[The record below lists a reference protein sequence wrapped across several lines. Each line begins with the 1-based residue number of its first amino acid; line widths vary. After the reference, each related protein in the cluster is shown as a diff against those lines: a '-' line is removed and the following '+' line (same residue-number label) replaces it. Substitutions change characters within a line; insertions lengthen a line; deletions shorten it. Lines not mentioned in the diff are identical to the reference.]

1 MRSGTWRHWRR
12 AGGSIRASLAILI
25 LLGVSSLPAVPS
37 SAATLDRIRETGKM
51 IIGYRDDSRPF
62 AYKDE
67 AGNPMG
73 FSVELCQKVA
83 DDIKTELGL
92 ASLAIEWV
100 PVTAETRFAAVE
112 QGKVDIACGSATITL
127 DRRKTVS
134 FSIPIFP
141 AGVAAMLRA
150 DAPKPLQ
157 DVLLG
162 RPPSGPI
169 WRASPAQI
177 LEHKTFSVVRDTT
190 AETWL
195 NDRIHDFHLSATVLP
210 VETYEAGLKS
220 VLDGTSHVF
229 FGDRPILVEV
239 AAASGNGDNVIVL
252 DRLFTPEPIALVV
265 PKNDDDF
272 RLSVDRSLSGYLP
285 SKEFRDVFTK
295 WFGEPTDAIV
305 TFFRQSA
312 MPK

>member
-1 MRSGTWRHWRR
+1 MQSGTWKYWRR
-12 AGGSIRASLAILI
+12 AVAALLVSFGVLSLMA
-25 LLGVSSLPAVPS
+25 GAS
-37 SAATLDRIRETGKM
+37 SAATLDRIRETGKLLAGFR
-51 IIGYRDDSRPF
+51 IDAKPF
-62 AYKDE
+62 AFKDE
-67 AGNPMG
+67 AGNPAG
-73 FSVELCQKVA
+73 YSVELCQKIA
-83 DDIKTELGL
+83 EDIKAELGIAQL
-92 ASLAIEWV
+92 TIEWL
-100 PVTAETRFAAVE
+100 PVTAEDRFTTVA
-112 QGKVDIACGSATITL
+112 QGKADIVCGSATITL

-150 DAPKPLQ
+150 DSPRPLQ

-177 LEHKTFSVVRDTT
+177 LENKTFSVVNGTT

-195 NDRIHDFHLSATVLP
+195 NERVHDFHLTATIVP
-210 VETYEAGLKS
+210 VETYEAGVAS
-220 VLDGTSHVF
+220 VLNGTSNVF
-229 FGDRPILVEV
+229 FGDRPILVET
-239 AAASGNGDNVIVL
+239 AEAGGNSANVIVL

-265 PKNDDDF
+265 PRNDDDF
-272 RLSVDRSLSGYLP
+272 RLSVDRSLSGFLP
-285 SKEFRDVFTK
+285 STAFRDLYTK

-305 TFFRQSA
+305 NFFRQSA